1 MLLYITILGFI
12 VTALLLFNIKQS
24 NSANIYLILFFL
36 TNNIYAF
43 THYATVYSHNRYLIA
58 ILITNFAFIY
68 MLIGPFL
75 YFYVRGVLVDDY
87 RLSNKDYLHFIPA
100 IIVLINNIKHIFS
113 SWESK
118 LIYADGIILHA
129 EKILNF
135 DHVFFSGP
143 VLFIVRP
150 VVGMI
155 YLFLSARLVYIH
167 YAKNSSQ
174 EKQSDLFLK
183 WAITLLSVTFIMYL
197 TFLIFSIISVKTGSY
212 LTAEKSAKY
221 ILFGTLTGLFIL
233 NLSLLFFPNIL
244 YGLPQLDYVIPNH
257 KTQISAVDSKLS
269 DSLKEEKRLNKGFEI
284 SHEKLQLLKYKVDK
298 YCETQPYLRFEF
310 SLNTMSADTDIP
322 VHHLSY
328 FFNEFLQVNFITWKN
343 DLKIAHVIQLIHNG
357 SSEILTLDALAKQA
371 GFGSR
376 TTFFNA
382 FKQKM
387 GMTPSEYLSSLE

>member
-12 VTALLLFNIKQS
+12 VTALLLINFKQS
-24 NSANIYLILFFL
+24 NTANIYLILFFL

-43 THYATVYSHNRYLIA
+43 THYATVYSYNRFLIA
-58 ILITNFAFIY
+58 LLITNFAFIY

-87 RLSNKDYLHFIPA
+87 RLSKKDYLHFIPA
-100 IIVLINNIKHIFS
+100 LIVLINNIKHIFS

-118 LIYADGIILHA
+118 LQYADGIILHA
-129 EKILNF
+129 EKILDF
-135 DHVFFSGP
+135 EHVFFSGP

-155 YLFLSARLVYIH
+155 YLFASARLVFIH
-167 YAKNSSQ
+167 YTKNNAH

-183 WAITLLSVTFIMYL
+183 WAITLLSVTFIIYL
-197 TFLIFSIISVKTGSY
+197 TFFIFSIISVKTGNY

-221 ILFGTLTGLFIL
+221 ILFSTLTGLFIL

-244 YGLPQLDYVIPNH
+244 YGLPQLDYVIPNQ
-257 KTQISAVDSKLS
+257 KTQISTVESKLS
-269 DSLKEEKRLNKGFEI
+269 DSIKEEKRLNKGFEI
-284 SHEKLQLLKYKVDK
+284 SEEKLQLLKYKVDK
-298 YCETQPYLRFEF
+298 YCEAKPYLRFDF

-328 FFNEFLQVNFITWKN
+328 FFNEFLKVNFISWKN
-343 DLKIAHVIQLIHNG
+343 DLKIAYVIQLIHNG

-387 GMTPSEYLSSLE
+387 GMTPSEYLSSIE